1 MGIVRGHVV
10 LNVAVEGFRGTR
22 LLIVEPVT
30 APNLRI
36 DTVVGGGRALVV
48 ADNLN
53 PGEGQLIGFVE
64 GREAGQPVSTPRPF
78 PSTPSAHSSSTKW
91 NIILRQPD
99 RKARK
104 QHEQFRS
111 HSIQSRRRAGH

>member
-64 GREAGQPVSTPRPF
+64 GREAANPFYPTPVPIDAF
-78 PSTPSAHSSSTKW
+78 CAL
-91 NIILRQPD
+91 IIDEVEYHPPATGPESE
-99 RKARK
+99 KA
-104 QHEQFRS
+104 
-111 HSIQSRRRAGH
+111 A